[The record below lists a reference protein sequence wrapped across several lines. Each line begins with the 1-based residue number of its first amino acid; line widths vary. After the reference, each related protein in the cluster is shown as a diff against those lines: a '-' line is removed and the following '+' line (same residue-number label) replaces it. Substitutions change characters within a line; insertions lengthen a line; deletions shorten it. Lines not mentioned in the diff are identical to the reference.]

1 MKKKYKK
8 TKILTFLIT
17 SLFLITILYPIGYAT
32 QQKDEEIIQQ
42 IKKTPNKIIL
52 ADKTIGDI
60 HVKYWIHKIDDIE
73 IKNDYILFQTDIK
86 NGKII
91 KYEKQWRNI
100 QQIQNDISLIEFDN
114 TDIAWKKL
122 VIFPEK
128 NDLNYFYS
136 VDNNQE
142 FPLLCWEIRYKNGK
156 TSLMNIDGQKIG
168 EGIPAP
174 SDIPSEY
181 NGFSLTGYCEDGW
194 EDCWLPWRQNA
205 DLWYKKWCISTKSI
219 SLPTPDTI
227 SSYVNNSE
235 YYLFYELAHGA
246 STYFQADSPGIFY
259 YASDVE
265 QDMAQR
271 EKNIFSFIGSC
282 EGMTDTED
290 GTFSYEFR
298 KGSLNETVTVGYSGM
313 GTCPG
318 WGDSL
323 YWQDFM
329 FYTMNSGYTISNAFN
344 LACAEY
350 PTIADCVVFV
360 GDPNLKINES
370 NDDDDDDNTTIP
382 NVLITY
388 PPEYSIINGEIKIT
402 GIADDLNGEIR
413 KIYIQIDNENWQQ
426 ASGTYS
432 WELLW
437 NTTTVS
443 DGLHKLTAVAIDDN
457 GIQSGCYYRK
467 VYVINDFLDTNIIV
481 QDQALINQEIS
492 FQASTT
498 GGISPYNY
506 TWNFDDGTISY
517 NPNPIHKY
525 NNPGEYNIKLTIKD
539 RINNTVNGTKD
550 ILITENDN
558 KSPIIEIIKPEKAFY
573 LGNNKLLS
581 LPFIL
586 IFGDITIE
594 IQVSDLGGSGLDK
607 VELYIDDNLKEI
619 FSDSLLVYQW
629 TWDTKAFFK
638 HKITIK
644 AYDYADNFD
653 IKDIIIYKFG

>member
-1 MKKKYKK
+1 MKNKYKK

-17 SLFLITILYPIGYAT
+17 SLFLITIIYPIGYAT
-32 QQKDEEIIQQ
+32 QQKDQDIIQQ
-42 IKKTPNKIIL
+42 IKQTLNKIIL

-60 HVKYWIHKIDDIE
+60 HVKYWIHKIGDIE
-73 IKNDYILFQTDIK
+73 IKNDYILFHKDIK
-86 NGKII
+86 NGEII
-91 KYEKQWRNI
+91 KYEKQWRDI
-100 QQIQNDISLIEFDN
+100 QNIQNDISLIDIDN

-128 NDLNYFYS
+128 NDLNNFYY
-136 VDNNQE
+136 VDNDQE

-156 TSLMNIDGQKIG
+156 TSLLNTDGKKIG
-168 EGIPAP
+168 EGVPAP

-181 NGFSLTGYCEDGW
+181 NGFSLSGYCEDGW

-205 DLWYKKWCISTKSI
+205 DLWYKKWCISTTSI
-219 SLPTPDTI
+219 SRPTPDTI

-246 STYFQADSPGIFY
+246 STYFQADSPGVFY
-259 YASDVE
+259 YASNVE

-282 EGMTDTED
+282 EGMTDTGD

-313 GTCPG
+313 ATCPG
-318 WGDSL
+318 WSDSL
-323 YWQDFM
+323 NWQDFM
-329 FYTMNSGYTISNAFN
+329 FYAMNSEYTILDAFN

-360 GDPNLKINES
+360 GDPDLKIIES
-370 NDDDDDDNTTIP
+370 DDDDDNTTLP

-388 PPEYSIINGEIKIT
+388 PTEYSIIYSNIKIT

-413 KIYIQIDNENWQQ
+413 KIYLQIDDGEWQE

-437 NTTTVS
+437 NTTTAS
-443 DGLHKLTAVAIDDN
+443 DGLHKITAVAIDNN
-457 GIQSGCYYRK
+457 GLQSGCYYRN
-467 VYVINDFLDTNIIV
+467 VYVINDFLETNIIT

-492 FQASTT
+492 FEASTT

-517 NPNPIHKY
+517 NPNPLHIY
-525 NNPGEYNIKLTIKD
+525 ENPGKYNIKLTIKD
-539 RINNTVNGTKD
+539 SINNTDNDTKD

-558 KSPIIEIIKPEKAFY
+558 ISPVIKIIKPENALY
-573 LGNNKLLS
+573 IGNNKLSS

-607 VELYIDDNLKEI
+607 VELFIDDSLKEI
-619 FSDSLLVYQW
+619 FTESSFIYQW
-629 TWDTKAFFK
+629 TWDTIVFFK

-644 AYDYADNFD
+644 AYDNASNFD
-653 IKDIIIYKFG
+653 IKDKIIYKFG